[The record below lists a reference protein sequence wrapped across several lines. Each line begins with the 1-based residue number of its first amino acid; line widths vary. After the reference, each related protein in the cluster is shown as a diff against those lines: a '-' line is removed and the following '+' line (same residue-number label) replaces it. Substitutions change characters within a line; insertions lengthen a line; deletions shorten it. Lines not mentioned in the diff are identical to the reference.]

1 VFESQDLTPL
11 GFCLWGWM
19 KSEGHRRKEDTRD
32 QLLARIRNAA
42 VCVRKREDELRR
54 TTCDLSTRV
63 AECTEVDG
71 GTLERPPQCPH
82 MSFTDFVV
90 FPPGH
95 GKSVTDF

>member
-1 VFESQDLTPL
+1 MVAEIKLFESQDLTPL

-19 KSEGHRRKEDTRD
+19 RSEGHGRKEDTRD
-32 QLLARIRNAA
+32 QLLAGIRNAT

-71 GTLERPPQCPH
+71 AIFRTSIVH
-82 MSFTDFVV
+82 YNMFAT
-90 FPPGH
+90 
-95 GKSVTDF
+95 